1 MLPGPLDVTETG
13 ERVEALETALND
25 DPRPLSS
32 SIPSY
37 CSKDNITFAILQK
50 HIYIA
55 KYYKYISQYS
65 STVIC

>member
-1 MLPGPLDVTETG
+1 MLLRVLSNCPIEDESILPGPLVVTETG

-37 CSKDNITFAILQK
+37 CSNDNIKSCLDKKIFLR
-50 HIYIA
+50 
-55 KYYKYISQYS
+55 
-65 STVIC
+65 